1 MKLNTKK
8 QLTILLAQGEI
19 NDANITSLPQ
29 LQQASGVPEHTIRAL
44 DRGAKAVT
52 FAHLC
57 RIARVLELP
66 SVAPL
71 FGLEVTRAEWAL
83 SERPISAVAE
93 AKGMSLRE
101 VARQTEIWP
110 ATINRLD
117 RGLLGAVSVEVLE
130 KLVAFGVHIDDLVRY
145 RPDAREGS

>member
-1 MKLNTKK
+1 MRLNTKK

-19 NDANITSLPQ
+19 NDADITSLPQ
-29 LQQASGVPEHTIRAL
+29 LQQASAVPEHTIRAL

-52 FAHLC
+52 FAHLHE
-57 RIARVLELP
+57 IARVLGLP

-71 FGLEVTRAEWAL
+71 FGLEVVQPAWAL
-83 SERPISAVAE
+83 PERPISAVAE
-93 AKGMSLRE
+93 ARNISLRE

-117 RGLLGAVSVEVLE
+117 RGLLRAVNVDVLA

-145 RPDAREGS
+145 RPAAGEGV